1 MRMYDDP
8 EWPKGMSQDEQE
20 AMRKKVDY
28 LIENGYTEEPPHR
41 IFAKL
46 LDAYN
51 CQSANAS
58 SQ

>member
-8 EWPKGMSQDEQE
+8 DWPKSMSQDDQE

-28 LIENGYTEEPPHR
+28 LIENGYTEHSPSV

-51 CQSANAS
+51 DQSANAS
-58 SQ
+58 